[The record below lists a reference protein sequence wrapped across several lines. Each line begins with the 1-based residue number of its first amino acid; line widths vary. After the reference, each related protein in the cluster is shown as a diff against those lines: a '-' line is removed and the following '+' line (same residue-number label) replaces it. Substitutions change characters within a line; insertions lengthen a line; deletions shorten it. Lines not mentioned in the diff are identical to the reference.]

1 MAREMG
7 IRGRSRVF
15 PGKLY
20 EDFDLRVAPGL
31 KQPCNMGKVILVI
44 VFIDVCPMRIFV
56 LLVNA
61 NTDNEG
67 IHSINMGNR
76 DIILMFEEE
85 DDALRYAMLLE
96 AQDFPALLN
105 VEALDREEIEEF
117 CEASGYSSYFIPQDF
132 RPAND
137 FERLLLSPPERNRE
151 MTDWEQANAKGNA
164 PDGEDSMSND
174 ELDRIRRKLEGLL

>member
-1 MAREMG
+1 
-7 IRGRSRVF
+7 
-15 PGKLY
+15 
-20 EDFDLRVAPGL
+20 
-31 KQPCNMGKVILVI
+31 MGKVILVI

-164 PDGEDSMSND
+164 PDGEDSSMSND

>member
-1 MAREMG
+1 M
-7 IRGRSRVF
+7 
-15 PGKLY
+15 K
-20 EDFDLRVAPGL
+20 
-31 KQPCNMGKVILVI
+31 
-44 VFIDVCPMRIFV
+44 IFV

-96 AQDFPALLN
+96 AQDFPAVLN

-117 CEASGYSSYFIPQDF
+117 CDASGYSSYFIPQDF

-151 MTDWEQANAKGNA
+151 MTDWEQGNVKSSS
-164 PDGEDSMSND
+164 PDEDGESTMSSD